1 MTPTAPDVEGRHR
14 HQRGTLGSHAE
25 RVAATADPESRFGPG
40 IDGVAVPELID
51 EYLEVLRRPKFQIDD
66 GERRDWIDLIL
77 DETMHD
83 PLEVPS
89 VLFPRDTND
98 AKVLAAALAW
108 NADYLVTG
116 DRDFADAPDLGATRI
131 VTPREFADVLG
142 VD

>member
-1 MTPTAPDVEGRHR
+1 MKVVIDTNVVLSAAMRSGLP
-14 HQRGTLGSHAE
+14 QRLIRKVVS
-25 RVAATADPESRFGPG
+25 DPG
-40 IDGVAVPELID
+40 IDWVAVPELID

-108 NADYLVTG
+108 SADYLVTG